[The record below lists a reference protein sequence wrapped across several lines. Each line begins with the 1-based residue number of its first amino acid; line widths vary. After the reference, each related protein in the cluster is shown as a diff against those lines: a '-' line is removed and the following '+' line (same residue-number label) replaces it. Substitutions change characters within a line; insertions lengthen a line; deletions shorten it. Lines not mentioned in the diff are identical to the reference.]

1 MHTSSTDPVLILH
14 IFNIIVYGY
23 VSAPAPSNNKSSGG
37 LFGSTPVPATAAPSP
52 APASTVNTSQIQPI
66 ANIPAY
72 HTTFPRLQTR
82 NTVLDHV
89 QRVAGS
95 GRELIHI
102 LSNEEGKL
110 LSDTKSILKKPTEDG
125 TLRNAL
131 IQCRDGASNATGG
144 PTPVGGGGLFGT
156 SGGVFGQRQ
165 NHQGQ
170 QQQQQPQTPRVTVTL
185 SDKPASITQ
194 SIARDV
200 LRLSDELHLS
210 VSDAVA
216 LFAEANALVTRHEDG
231 RTEFDDDFVKV
242 LIRNGKM
249 GLDDEKLDGEAK
261 NKTPQ
266 RREGGV
272 SRIIQT
278 ARHLFFHERAALL
291 STILDLVRY
300 RIQAA
305 EESNDTSPIIA
316 ATDKLLQS
324 GLVTNLIASIR
335 ELNDM
340 TRELRRDL
348 KNAMAENKRMKSMGG
363 ANNNASMG
371 GNSMGG
377 FGANTAPSTA
387 QTGQNLDMKCALLGF
402 TQMQRQLAAECL
414 FYLAYHTQLTAD
426 EVCSLID
433 LIKDLTNG
441 NESTHDE
448 GLPLLDPLVKDVPRP
463 YEEDSMAKFD
473 WQQQQHYGAWNKS
486 LSMKAKSEKV
496 WEEELISM
504 LWARGQPQLLQCI
517 STLIMSFTCA
527 LDARH
532 TLMNRQN
539 HGPNLFG
546 KGNALLP
553 PMSGDMVPSSLGDL
567 QSVHSRLDPES
578 QDAEKEWK
586 RRDIWGLLLVP
597 YALLLRNAAGPQLLS
612 PRGSGGSRPSP
623 TRSPPVQIGQV
634 NMQATCTKCLMVAS
648 QLKSLTFARMS
659 LVPSFGTSSLSKLEK
674 HGVDSSIV
682 DFYVTVFADFTSQFI
697 DALCATGN
705 LPITRR
711 EWFDDEYQ
719 LAQAEWAEKEQRRQ
733 FGVWAGQTIKDD
745 ASG

>member
-1 MHTSSTDPVLILH
+1 MDD
-14 IFNIIVYGY
+14 
-23 VSAPAPSNNKSSGG
+23 SAPAPSNNNNTPGSG
-37 LFGSTPVPATAAPSP
+37 LFGSTPAPATAAAPSP
-52 APASTVNTSQIQPI
+52 APASTINTSQIQQPI

-72 HTTFPRLQTR
+72 HKTFPRLQTR
-82 NTVLDHV
+82 YAVLDHV
-89 QRVAGS
+89 QRVTGS

-102 LSNEEGKL
+102 LSNEEGKV
-110 LSDTKSILKKPTEDG
+110 LSDPKSILKKPQEDG

-131 IQCRDGASNATGG
+131 IKCRDGASVSSNATGG
-144 PTPVGGGGLFGT
+144 STSLLGGGGLFGS
-156 SGGVFGQRQ
+156 SGGMFGQPQ
-165 NHQGQ
+165 NQG
-170 QQQQQPQTPRVTVTL
+170 QQQQQPQTQQVTVTL

-194 SIARDV
+194 SIAKDV
-200 LRLSDELHLS
+200 LCLSDELHLS

-216 LFAEANALVTRHEDG
+216 LFAEANALVTRNEA
-231 RTEFDDDFVKV
+231 ESKELEDDFVEV

-249 GLDDEKLDGEAK
+249 GLGDEKSDSET
-261 NKTPQ
+261 NKQALQQ
-266 RREGGV
+266 REEDISPV
-272 SRIIQT
+272 IQT
-278 ARHLFFHERAALL
+278 ARRLFFHERAALL

-300 RIQAA
+300 RIEAT
-305 EESNDTSPIIA
+305 ENLNGTSPIIV
-316 ATDKLLQS
+316 ATDQLLQS
-324 GLVTNLIASIR
+324 GLVTNLVASIR

-348 KNAMAENKRMKSMGG
+348 KNATVESSRMRIMGG
-363 ANNNASMG
+363 ANTAAPSG
-371 GNSMGG
+371 GNSFGG
-377 FGANTAPSTA
+377 FGANATPSTA
-387 QTGQNLDMKCALLGF
+387 QIGPNLDMKCALLGF

-414 FYLAYHTQLTAD
+414 FYLAYHTQLSAE

-441 NESTHDE
+441 NQSTNDE
-448 GLPLLDPLVKDVPRP
+448 GLPLLDPLVKDVPKP
-463 YEEDSMAKFD
+463 YEEDSIATFD
-473 WQQQQHYGAWNKS
+473 WQRQQHYGAWNKS
-486 LSMKAKSEKV
+486 LSVKAKSEKV
-496 WEEELISM
+496 WKEELVSI

-527 LDARH
+527 LDAQH

-546 KGNALLP
+546 KGNALLS
-553 PMSGDMVPSSLGDL
+553 PMTGDMVPSSLGDL

-578 QDAEKEWK
+578 RAAENQWK
-586 RRDIWGLLLVP
+586 RRDIWGLLLIP
-597 YALLLRNAAGPQLLS
+597 YALLLRNATGPQLLS

-623 TRSPPVQIGQV
+623 TRSPPVQIGHV

-648 QLKSLTFARMS
+648 QLKSLTFARTS

-682 DFYVTVFADFTSQFI
+682 DFYVTVFADFTSRFI

-719 LAQAEWAEKEQRRQ
+719 LAQADWAEKEQRRQ
-733 FGVWAGQTIKDD
+733 FGVWAGQTIEDD